1 MRIVLQTS
9 LDYSEPVTK
18 RRSNQREMTISPN
31 TRRLLLSALIF
42 VAAFSV
48 RSLTWHD
55 TRLEVGKVQY
65 GVTADYRRVAQLF
78 REAGVH
84 SWFSS
89 SSALANAGTLGHP
102 PGYSI
107 LLAAT
112 SSVSSDAPIQFVQIT
127 FDALSAV
134 VIFLIVLELFSLTS
148 AATAGLL
155 AAVAPQLAWNSVLL
169 LPDTLAVFPILMAVY
184 LLMRATKKPRLLT
197 CLIVGGLIGISC
209 WLRANAMLMTVFF
222 AAAVPLLLQTRED
235 ASPDDSG
242 LATRRQDAGA
252 PNGAR
257 KGTPAWRYSLA
268 IVAGTIVVLAPLT
281 IRNAIVFHRFIPVS
295 LGSGQTL
302 LEGISDYDPQRRFGI
317 PPTDMEIQQQEA
329 ESFHR
334 PEYAK
339 ALFDP
344 DGIERERARLSRG
357 FAVIRSHPFWFAGVM
372 TRRASTMVR
381 LERTPVVAS
390 APSSLRVLIYPV
402 QKIFLTA
409 VMLPLAIIG
418 LLVVVF
424 RKQSRALVIL
434 SIVPVYYFLVQ
445 SIVHT
450 EYRYVLAVVYFLF
463 AFAAVG
469 IDFGVNLFFEKLRTF
484 NRD

>member
-1 MRIVLQTS
+1 MS
-9 LDYSEPVTK
+9 
-18 RRSNQREMTISPN
+18 
-31 TRRLLLSALIF
+31 
-42 VAAFSV
+42 
-48 RSLTWHD
+48 
-55 TRLEVGKVQY
+55 
-65 GVTADYRRVAQLF
+65 
-78 REAGVH
+78 
-84 SWFSS
+84 
-89 SSALANAGTLGHP
+89 
-102 PGYSI
+102 
-107 LLAAT
+107 
-112 SSVSSDAPIQFVQIT
+112 
-127 FDALSAV
+127 
-134 VIFLIVLELFSLTS
+134 
-148 AATAGLL
+148 
-155 AAVAPQLAWNSVLL
+155 
-169 LPDTLAVFPILMAVY
+169 
-184 LLMRATKKPRLLT
+184 
-197 CLIVGGLIGISC
+197 
-209 WLRANAMLMTVFF
+209 
-222 AAAVPLLLQTRED
+222 
-235 ASPDDSG
+235 
-242 LATRRQDAGA
+242 
-252 PNGAR
+252 
-257 KGTPAWRYSLA
+257 AWRYSLA

-302 LEGISDYDPQRRFGI
+302 LEGISDYDPQGRFGI
-317 PPTDMEIQQQEA
+317 PSTDVEIQQQEA
-329 ESFHR
+329 ESAHR

-339 ALFDP
+339 ALFNP

-381 LERTPVVAS
+381 LERTPVVAT

-409 VMLPLAIIG
+409 VMLPIAIIG